1 MKLNRKGFTLIE
13 ALAVIIILSM
23 LMVITVPNVNKLIN
37 RQKDDALKNTEKSI
51 ISAAKIFFS
60 DYKYEVTFSGTCSD
74 DNTTL
79 NITRVETD
87 NNSEITLTENSK
99 LPIKVLKEKKYLK
112 VNKEGNI
119 ENPTSKESL
128 NMDNSYITVNYSCK
142 KKEFTFKI
150 DSNDLKWGN
159 NAN

>member
-1 MKLNRKGFTLIE
+1 MNLNRKGFTLVETI
-13 ALAVIIILSM
+13 AVVVILTIIMAIM
-23 LMVITVPNVNKLIN
+23 VPNVNKLITN
-37 RQKDDALKNTEKSI
+37 QKSDALENTEKSI
-51 ISAAKIFFS
+51 INAAKIFFS

-74 DNTTL
+74 NDTIL
-79 NITRVETD
+79 NIKSVETD

-150 DSNDLKWGN
+150 NSNDLQWGN